1 VRNICPNTPTSHV
14 SWFKDLLVFLC
25 QVIELLHNTLW
36 WYLLCPLLC
45 NTMVV
50 AEFMIN
56 VVDTLFW
63 E

>member
-1 VRNICPNTPTSHV
+1 MELKLSSCVGKTI
-14 SWFKDLLVFLC
+14 KDLLVFLC